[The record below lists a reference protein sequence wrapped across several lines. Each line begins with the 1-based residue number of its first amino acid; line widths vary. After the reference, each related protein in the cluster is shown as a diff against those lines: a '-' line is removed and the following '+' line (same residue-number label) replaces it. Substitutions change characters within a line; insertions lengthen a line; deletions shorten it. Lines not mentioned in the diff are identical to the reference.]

1 MLSGI
6 DFLEPCSPTKPKQ
19 INEDAGMSFFVA
31 VNKASISEIGKLTAL
46 LAFNSPKDILFKDF

>member
-1 MLSGI
+1 
-6 DFLEPCSPTKPKQ
+6 
-19 INEDAGMSFFVA
+19 MSFFVA